1 MQKVKRFEIITPAAA
16 LKEIMRSFREK
27 NITGYSVIPD
37 VTGSGDRGWQ
47 SGDELSDI
55 SKNILI
61 ITTTEPGHEHELEET
76 LRPILKRYGGVC
88 MVSDALWLKH

>member
-1 MQKVKRFEIITPAAA
+1 MQQVKRFEIITPAAA
-16 LKEIMRSFREK
+16 TKEILLLFREK

-37 VTGSGDRGWQ
+37 VTGSGERGIQ
-47 SGDELSDI
+47 SGDDLSGI
-55 SKNILI
+55 SKNVLI
-61 ITTTEPGHEHELEET
+61 ITTTEPGSEHELEET